1 MSDDSETYGDFTSS
15 PESKATPGKAGKS
28 PAKGKKKEDAY
39 DYFLKKKKMEENAGA
54 AVSDDDDGELSE
66 SEESKMSED
75 PAIKKIREE

>member
-39 DYFLKKKKMEENAGA
+39 DYFLKKKKAEAGGA
-54 AVSDDDDGELSE
+54 EPADDDDDDDSELSE
-66 SEESKMSED
+66 SEESK
-75 PAIKKIREE
+75 